1 MIDLAKV
8 GLKDFTRSAKILIIT
23 NTIYAFVL
31 PVIDIFVASYIMR
44 NSNDPSKVILYQLA
58 IYVGIPITFLINGY
72 LLNKINIKRLFSL
85 GMLLSGVS
93 MVFMMSLKEINY
105 FGLVGAGLIM
115 GMSFGLYWANRD
127 YLVLSTTQDRTRNFY
142 YGLETFIYTII
153 ASTVPFLIGWY
164 LMKGHGNSESIS
176 NEAVNSGYRVITTIV
191 FLITLLASI
200 VFHLG
205 TYEKPKSEKFI
216 YFKFH
221 KLWKKMIQLSVLK
234 GLAQGFIVTA
244 PAMLMMKFFHS
255 EGALGTAISIGAIIA
270 AVIMLI
276 LGKYSKPKHRLVIF
290 SVGLI
295 SFFLA
300 SFFNGLLFNTT
311 GVILFMFLL
320 LMARPI
326 LDIAYFPIQL
336 KVIDILSKLENRNE
350 FSYILN
356 HEFGLFVGR
365 FIGASTFLIIAFFIN
380 ADIALRYALLIIGS
394 LQLLSII
401 IAKQLLKQ
409 QSTLE
414 KELLEKELLNK
425 EPIVEDKVITNPI
438 SVK

>member
-58 IYVGIPITFLINGY
+58 IYVGIPITFFINGY
-72 LLNKINIKRLFSL
+72 LLNNINIKRLFSL
-85 GMLLSGVS
+85 GMILSGVS

-105 FGLVGAGLIM
+105 TGIAIAGLIM

-127 YLVLSTTQDRTRNFY
+127 YLVLATTKDKTRNFY
-142 YGLETFIYTII
+142 YGLETFLYTII
-153 ASTVPFLIGWY
+153 ASIVPVMIGWF
-164 LMKGHGNSESIS
+164 LMSGNEGEGQVA
-176 NEAVNSGYRVITTIV
+176 NDGVNSAYRVITMIV
-191 FLITLLASI
+191 FGVTVLASI
-200 VFHLG
+200 VFHFG
-205 TYEKPKSEKFI
+205 KYEKPKSEKFL
-216 YFKFH
+216 YFTFH
-221 KLWKKMIQLSVLK
+221 KLWRKMLQLAVLK

-244 PAMLMMKFFHS
+244 PAMLMMKFFNS
-255 EGALGTAISIGAIIA
+255 EGALGSAISIGAVIA

-276 LGKYSKPKHRLVIF
+276 LGKYSKPKHRLMIF

-295 SFFLA
+295 CFFLA

-311 GVILFMFLL
+311 GVIIFMFLL
-320 LMARPI
+320 LIARPV

-336 KVIDILSKLENRNE
+336 KVIDLLSSIENRNE

-356 HEFGLFVGR
+356 HEFGLFIGR
-365 FIGASTFLIIAFFIN
+365 FLGASTFLVIAFYIN
-380 ADIALRYALLIIGS
+380 TDIALRYALLIIGV
-394 LQLLSII
+394 LQLLSIL

-409 QSTLE
+409 QAILESETLATKNE
-414 KELLEKELLNK
+414 
-425 EPIVEDKVITNPI
+425 VT
-438 SVK
+438 SS

>member
-1 MIDLAKV
+1 MIDISRV
-8 GLKDFTRSAKILIIT
+8 GLKDFTRSAKILILT

-58 IYVGIPITFLINGY
+58 IYVGIPITFFINGY

-85 GMLLSGVS
+85 GMILSGVS
-93 MVFMMSLKEINY
+93 MVFMMSLEEINY
-105 FGLVGAGLIM
+105 TGIAVAGLIM

-127 YLVLSTTQDRTRNFY
+127 YLVLSTTKDKTRNFY
-142 YGLETFIYTII
+142 YGLETFLYTII
-153 ASTVPFLIGWY
+153 ASIVPVMIGWF
-164 LMKGHGNSESIS
+164 LMSGNEVEGEVS
-176 NEAVNSGYRVITTIV
+176 NDGVNSAYRVITMVVFAITI
-191 FLITLLASI
+191 LASI
-200 VFHLG
+200 VFHFG
-205 TYEKPKSEKFI
+205 KYEKPKSEKFL
-216 YFKFH
+216 YFTFH
-221 KLWKKMIQLSVLK
+221 KLWKKMLQLAVLK

-255 EGALGTAISIGAIIA
+255 EGALGSAISVGAVIA
-270 AVIMLI
+270 AIVMLV
-276 LGKYSKPKHRLVIF
+276 LGKISKPKHRLIIF

-311 GVILFMFLL
+311 GVIIFMFLL
-320 LMARPI
+320 LIARPI

-336 KVIDILSKLENRNE
+336 KVIDILSEIENRNE

-365 FIGASTFLIIAFFIN
+365 FIGAGTFLVIAYFIN
-380 ADIALRYALLIIGS
+380 ADIALRYALLIIGIV
-394 LQLLSII
+394 QLLSIP
-401 IAKQLLKQ
+401 IAKQLLQ
-409 QSTLE
+409 QQNKLVNE
-414 KELLEKELLNK
+414 KA
-425 EPIVEDKVITNPI
+425 
-438 SVK
+438 